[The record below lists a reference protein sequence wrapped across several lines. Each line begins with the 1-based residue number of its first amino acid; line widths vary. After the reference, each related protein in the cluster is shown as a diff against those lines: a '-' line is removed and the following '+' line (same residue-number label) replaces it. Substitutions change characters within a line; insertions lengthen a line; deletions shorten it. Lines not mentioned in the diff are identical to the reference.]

1 MNGIEYP
8 PDETVRKELVAQ
20 VRSAA
25 QRSSRCH
32 QWLAWLAS
40 GLGGLC
46 ASLLPCRSPLL
57 TCPASTSALLQVR
70 KAIGPIATP
79 DVIHWA
85 PGLPKTRSGKIMR
98 RGECNFYGL

>member
-1 MNGIEYP
+1 MLG
-8 PDETVRKELVAQ
+8 DWLVI
-20 VRSAA
+20 S
-25 QRSSRCH
+25 
-32 QWLAWLAS
+32 L
-40 GLGGLC
+40 GLG
-46 ASLLPCRSPLL
+46 LLYL
-57 TCPASTSALLQVR
+57 STSAALLAHLLLHVPAYCHPQVR